1 MSCICPPPPFT
12 GTLGEESKQ
21 FCSHQL
27 TGSCFSASLP
37 SPPSA
42 AVSDCQSGM
51 KKSLSD
57 SSFLNRGILSTAQS
71 CCIHSP
77 ERSTTGRHLDH
88 SCSVREHG
96 INHRCRQRLMSSSS
110 ARGLFLSRLSSRR
123 QKMALLPIFPF
134 FSPTGYWERQESNP
148 GNTLQLPG
156 RKLGGNGSR
165 QSGILST
172 I

>member
-1 MSCICPPPPFT
+1 MFSSTHRKLF
-12 GTLGEESKQ
+12 Q
-21 FCSHQL
+21 
-27 TGSCFSASLP
+27 CFPSFSPVSRCLP
-37 SPPSA
+37 
-42 AVSDCQSGM
+42 DCQSGM

-57 SSFLNRGILSTAQS
+57 SSFLNRGIPSTAQS
-71 CCIHSP
+71 RCIRSP

-96 INHRCRQRLMSSSS
+96 INHRCSQRLMSSSS

-123 QKMALLPIFPF
+123 QKMALLPGF

-165 QSGILST
+165 RSGILST

>member
-1 MSCICPPPPFT
+1 MLPFP
-12 GTLGEESKQ
+12 
-21 FCSHQL
+21 
-27 TGSCFSASLP
+27 LP
-37 SPPSA
+37 VSRCL
-42 AVSDCQSGM
+42 SDCQSGM

-57 SSFLNRGILSTAQS
+57 SSFLKRGILSTAQS
-71 CCIHSP
+71 RCIHSP

-96 INHRCRQRLMSSSS
+96 INHRCSQRLMSSSS

-123 QKMALLPIFPF
+123 QKMALLPVVFL
-134 FSPTGYWERQESNP
+134 PTGYWEKQESNP

-156 RKLGGNGSR
+156 RKVGGNGSR
-165 QSGILST
+165 RFGILSR